1 MPRDGGRGRFA
12 VDIDVGYA
20 DDRRDDVLR
29 AEWQRQA
36 GDLVPPPPLTLP
48 RRSEG
53 SYRVRIRRL
62 DILDLAVEDQYS
74 DAVAGRTGG
83 SHDHL
88 PDRMVSHFTF
98 QGEWRF
104 RSARRSAVVGPGRA
118 YIRRNDEPWDFEVS
132 RGTRALMLSVPIEEA
147 GARAHRTAIPAD
159 RDSPAARLLLAHLR
173 TCLDL
178 ADAPSTATRAGVLG
192 APARNLDLGGPAL
205 GAPARNLDLSG
216 PALGAT
222 ARNLDLGGP
231 ARNPALGT
239 AARNAALELFRGL
252 LDQQVVDDEHQ
263 SPALVAAARECIDQR
278 LLTDPDIDPA
288 AIASALHVSVRTL
301 HRAFAR
307 ESTSVMGYVRQR
319 RLERAGAELLST
331 TWTVSE
337 LAARWHFTDESHLIR
352 AYRRHFGE
360 TPTARRRAQS
370 RPAVE

>member
-1 MPRDGGRGRFA
+1 MPRGSGPGRFA
-12 VDIDVGYA
+12 VDIDVDYA

-48 RRSEG
+48 RRGEG

-83 SHDHL
+83 SNGHI

-104 RSARRSAVVGPGRA
+104 RSARRSEVVGPGRA

-147 GARAHRTAIPAD
+147 GARAHRAATRAD
-159 RDSPAARLLLAHLR
+159 RDSPAARLLLSHIR
-173 TCLDL
+173 MCLDL
-178 ADAPSTATRAGVLG
+178 GDAVG
-192 APARNLDLGGPAL
+192 A
-205 GAPARNLDLSG
+205 
-216 PALGAT
+216 
-222 ARNLDLGGP
+222 
-231 ARNPALGT
+231 
-239 AARNAALELFRGL
+239 AARNATLELFRGL
-252 LDQQVVDDEHQ
+252 LDERVVDDDHQ
-263 SPALVAAARECIDQR
+263 SPALVAAAKECVDKR
-278 LLTDPDIDPA
+278 LLTDPDLNPA
-288 AIASALHVSVRTL
+288 AIAAVLHVSVRTL

-307 ESTSVMGYVRQR
+307 EGTSVMGYVRQR
-319 RLERAGAELLST
+319 RLERAGAELLAT

-337 LAARWHFTDESHLIR
+337 LAARWHFTDESHLIK
-352 AYRRHFGE
+352 AYRQHFGQ
-360 TPTARRRAQS
+360 TPAAHRRTAPRAITPN
-370 RPAVE
+370 RV